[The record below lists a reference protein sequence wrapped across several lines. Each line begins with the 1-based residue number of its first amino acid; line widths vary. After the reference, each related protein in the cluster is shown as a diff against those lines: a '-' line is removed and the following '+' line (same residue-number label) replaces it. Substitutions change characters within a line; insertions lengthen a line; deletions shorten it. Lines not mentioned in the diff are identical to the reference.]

1 MQENFTPYGQMVPW
15 TGIIWSFGIAAFWIL
30 VWHLRAERKQ
40 KRLEMIHQERMLAM
54 EKGIPLP
61 ELPEFPEARLAPRR
75 ASAWGPAN
83 PRWLLGVGVVF
94 ILVGLGTSLA
104 YYLAGDA
111 ELARSAQV
119 ARVWPFGLIG
129 VAAGLGFI
137 FHYLIVRGGTQP

>member
-1 MQENFTPYGQMVPW
+1 MQENLQYFPGGPIPW
-15 TGIIWSFGIAAFWIL
+15 TGVIFSFGIAGFWVL
-30 VWHLRAERKQ
+30 VWHLRGQRRQRKMD
-40 KRLEMIHQERMLAM
+40 MIHQERMLAM

-61 ELPEFPEARLAPRR
+61 ELPEFPETRAVQRR
-75 ASAWGPAN
+75 GSEWGPLN
-83 PRWLLGVGVVF
+83 PRWPLGVGVIF
-94 ILVGLGTSLA
+94 ILLGAGISLA

-137 FHYLIVRGGTQP
+137 LHYLIVRGPQK

>member
-1 MQENFTPYGQMVPW
+1 MQETIPFLPGGPIPW
-15 TGIIWSFGIAAFWIL
+15 TGIIFSFGIAGFWVL
-30 VWHLRAERKQ
+30 VWHLRGQRRQ

-61 ELPEFPEARLAPRR
+61 ELPEFPEARP
-75 ASAWGPAN
+75 SARSGAEWGPLN
-83 PRWLLGVGVVF
+83 PRWPLGVGMIF

-111 ELARSAQV
+111 ELARAAQV

-137 FHYLIVRGGTQP
+137 VHYLIVRGPQR